1 MTAIW
6 GQYARY
12 NHLANETLYAAC
24 AGLSGAEYRR
34 DLGAFFG
41 SVHGT
46 LNHLLLGD
54 TIWMAR
60 FEGGSHPSTDLG
72 VPLFDKF
79 DALREAREHMDR
91 RIERFFSALPVDF
104 ENRSVRYVNN
114 SGFDSEDP
122 LAVILPVATV
132 MFGLGYLLQ
141 RVLLNRTLGPDVLP
155 PLLVT
160 FGFSILIQNGLLEVF
175 TADSQ
180 ALQAGELSTASLQLG
195 AGISIGL
202 FPLLVFGVSL
212 LLCLCLNLLFNRT
225 SVGMALRATSDDPDT
240 AGLMGIRSKHVYAL
254 AMGLSFALVAV
265 GGVLC
270 GVRTTFTPASG
281 PASLLYAFEAVVIG
295 GMGSLWGTF
304 AGAVILGIAHTV
316 GAEINVGFGILFG
329 HLVFLAVLVF
339 KPTGLFARTR

>member
-1 MTAIW
+1 MTDWI
-6 GQYARY
+6 GTLIQGS
-12 NHLANETLYAAC
+12 LLGGLYALFAI
-24 AGLSGAEYRR
+24 GLSITYGVMRVVNIAHGDFIVLASYLALIPISM
-34 DLGAFFG
+34 LGA
-41 SVHGT
+41 H
-46 LNHLLLGD
+46 
-54 TIWMAR
+54 
-60 FEGGSHPSTDLG
+60 
-72 VPLFDKF
+72 
-79 DALREAREHMDR
+79 
-91 RIERFFSALPVDF
+91 
-104 ENRSVRYVNN
+104 
-114 SGFDSEDP
+114 P

-212 LLCLCLNLLFNRT
+212 LLTLCLNLLFNRT